1 MWFYSTET
9 CGNSKT
15 CQGCH
20 FKLLNTETEDQ
31 WLQKSRPLKGTEWV
45 LLILQSAC
53 TPVAAYI
60 LGNYWHIVLRYS
72 KLGVS
77 WFFLS
82 VKEKLAHDP
91 DSEVATTSL
100 RVSLLCPVSSI

>member
-1 MWFYSTET
+1 MWFNSTET

-53 TPVAAYI
+53 TPVTAYI
-60 LGNYWHIVLRYS
+60 LENYWHIVLRYS

-77 WFFLS
+77 WFFIS